1 MADERWEEAPPPRRG
16 GYDWTGIAKKLR
28 ARPGKWMLVA
38 EQKPRSVQ
46 EAVNRGRIRTLRDDP
61 NWTYR
66 CETRNT
72 TDRKTA
78 DIWMSAER
86 KKEA

>member
-1 MADERWEEAPPPRRG
+1 MADEWQEAPPPRRG
-16 GYDWTGIAKKLR
+16 GRDWEGIAAKLR
-28 ARPGKWMLVA
+28 ARPGKWLLVEKQA
-38 EQKPRSVQ
+38 PRSLQ
-46 EAVNRGRIRTLRDDP
+46 EAVNRGRIAVLRNDAD
-61 NWTYR
+61 WTYR

-72 TDRKTA
+72 TDRKIA